1 MTLQRRLAIL
11 RLLFW
16 AAALFAF
23 AMAVVPQPPQLPG
36 APSDKVQHIAAFLV
50 LGGLASFAYPR
61 TSPVYLGTG
70 LSLFGAF
77 IELVQYI
84 PALHRDSDPI
94 DWIADTAAAAL
105 ILFFLHWLRAKMKGE
120 AEGRG

>member
-1 MTLQRRLAIL
+1 MTLERRLAIL
-11 RLLFW
+11 RCVFW

-23 AMAVVPQPPQLPG
+23 AMAVIPQPPQLPG
-36 APSDKVQHIAAFLV
+36 APSDKLQHIAAFLV
-50 LGGLASFAYPR
+50 LGGLASFAYPK

-105 ILFFLHWLRAKMKGE
+105 ILIFLHWMKAKLK
-120 AEGRG
+120 R

>member
-105 ILFFLHWLRAKMKGE
+105 ILIFLHWLRARMKGK
-120 AEGRG
+120 AAGRG

>member
-1 MTLQRRLAIL
+1 MTSERRLAIL
-11 RLLFW
+11 RFAFW
-16 AAALFAF
+16 AAVVISFT
-23 AMAVVPQPPQLPG
+23 MAVVPQPPQLPG

-77 IELVQYI
+77 IEVVQYI
-84 PALHRDSDPI
+84 PALHRDGDPI

-105 ILFFLHWLRAKMKGE
+105 VLIFLHWLRARLKGL
-120 AEGRG
+120 AADRS